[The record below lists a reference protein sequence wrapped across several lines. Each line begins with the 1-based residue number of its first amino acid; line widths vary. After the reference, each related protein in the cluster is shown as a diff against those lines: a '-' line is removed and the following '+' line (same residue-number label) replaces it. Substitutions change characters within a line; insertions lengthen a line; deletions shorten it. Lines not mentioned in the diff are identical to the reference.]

1 MPDSNPPE
9 SKMNNDKEAAVLARY
24 SQGAQACEES
34 LCSPVSYN
42 TSYLRALPD
51 EVLKRDYGCGDPT
64 PFVRPG
70 DTVLDLGSGAG
81 KVCWIAA
88 QMAGREGKV
97 IGVDMNT
104 DMLSLARKHH
114 DAIAEKVGYDNVTYH
129 RGMIQDLKL
138 DMGLLEEEL
147 QRAPVAGAEAW
158 LQLRQREDTLR
169 REQPMIPDGSVDL
182 ILSNCVL
189 NLVRPDDKR
198 QLFQEMHRVLRRGG
212 RVAISDIVADEDIPQ
227 EMQDDPELWSG
238 CISGAYRED
247 LFLEA
252 FAEVGFHGVEI
263 VSRQD
268 KPWRTVNGIE
278 FRAVIVQAFKGKEG
292 PCLERNQALVY
303 KGPFSRVHD
312 DDGHAFV
319 RGQRMAVCDKVYHLL
334 QKEPYAGM
342 FLPVAPLTEIPP
354 EQAGEFG
361 CRVSAVRNPR
371 ETKGQDYDATTNG
384 SPSCC

>member
-1 MPDSNPPE
+1 MQAQNS
-9 SKMNNDKEAAVLARY
+9 KEAAVLARY

-34 LCSPVSYN
+34 LCSPVSYD
-42 TSYLRALPD
+42 RAHLAVLPD
-51 EVLKRDYGCGDPT
+51 EILQRDYGCGDPT

-88 QMAGREGKV
+88 QMVGPQGKV

-104 DMLSLARKHH
+104 DMVALARKYHQ
-114 DAIAEKVGYDNVTYH
+114 AIAAKVGYDNVAYR

-138 DMGLLEEEL
+138 DLGLLEEEL
-147 QRAPVAGAEAW
+147 QRNPVAGAEAW
-158 LQLRQREDTLR
+158 LQLRQKEDELR
-169 REQPMIPDGSVDL
+169 RDRPMIADESVDL

-189 NLVRPDDKR
+189 NLVRPADKP
-198 QLFQEMHRVLRRGG
+198 QLFQEMYRVTKRGG
-212 RVAISDIVADEDIPQ
+212 RVAISDIVADEDVPQ

-252 FAEVGFHGVEI
+252 FQEAGFHGIEI
-263 VSRQD
+263 VSRGE

-303 KGPFSRVHD
+303 RGPFRKVHD

-319 RGQRMAVCDKVYHLL
+319 RGQRMAVCDKTFHLL
-334 QKEPYAGM
+334 QKEPYAEM
-342 FLPVAPLTEIPP
+342 FLPVEPLTEIPL
-354 EQAGEFG
+354 EAAGEFN
-361 CRVSAVRNPR
+361 CRASAVRNPR
-371 ETKGQDYDATTNG
+371 ETKGKDYNANTNG

>member
-1 MPDSNPPE
+1 MQ
-9 SKMNNDKEAAVLARY
+9 NNKEAAILARY

-34 LCSPVSYN
+34 LCSPVSYDR
-42 TSYLRALPD
+42 TYLAVLPD
-51 EVLKRDYGCGDPT
+51 EVLERDYGCGDPT
-64 PFVRPG
+64 PFVRSG
-70 DTVLDLGSGAG
+70 DTVLDLGSGGG

-88 QMAGREGKV
+88 QIVGPEGKV

-104 DMLSLARKHH
+104 DMLELARKHH
-114 DAIAEKVGYDNVTYH
+114 LAIAEKVGYDNVSYH

-138 DMGLLEEEL
+138 DLGLLEQWLRE
-147 QRAPVAGAEAW
+147 QPVAGSEAW
-158 LQLRQREDTLR
+158 LRLRQKEDELR
-169 REQPMIPDGSVDL
+169 RENPMIPDDSVDL

-189 NLVRPDDKR
+189 NLVRPEHKR
-198 QLFQEMHRVLRRGG
+198 QLFQEMYRVTRRGG
-212 RVAISDIVADEDIPQ
+212 RVAISDIVADDDIPQ

-252 FAEVGFHGVEI
+252 FQESGFHGVEI
-263 VSRQD
+263 VSRQE

-278 FRAVIVQAFKGKEG
+278 FRAVIVQAFKGKAG
-292 PCLERNQALVY
+292 PCLERHQALVY

-312 DDGHAFV
+312 DDGHVFV

-342 FLPVAPLTEIPP
+342 FLPVDPLTEIPR
-354 EQAGEFG
+354 EEAGEFA
-361 CRVSAVRNPR
+361 CRVAAVRNPR
-371 ETKGQDYDATTNG
+371 ETKGQHYDATTNG
-384 SPSCC
+384 SSGCC